1 MVNLV
6 IETRDPSNDSMNDA
20 VRVAMKAVRAFR
32 DEARITFKRR
42 DIATDVTS
50 AKTEKEIFDRYLKE
64 RDEILRKALEP

>member
-6 IETRDPSNDSMNDA
+6 IETRDSSNDSMNDA

-32 DEARITFKRR
+32 DEARITFRRR

>member
-6 IETRDPSNDSMNDA
+6 IETRDSSNDSMNDA

-32 DEARITFKRR
+32 DEARITFRRR

-64 RDEILRKALEP
+64 RDEILRKALKP

>member
-6 IETRDPSNDSMNDA
+6 IETRDSSNDSMNDA
-20 VRVAMKAVRAFR
+20 VRIAMKAVRAFR
-32 DEARITFKRR
+32 DEARITFRRR

>member
-6 IETRDPSNDSMNDA
+6 IETRDSSNDSMNDA
-20 VRVAMKAVRAFR
+20 IRIAMKAIRAFR

-64 RDEILRKALEP
+64 RDEILRKALQP

>member
-6 IETRDPSNDSMNDA
+6 IETRDSSNDSMNDA

-32 DEARITFKRR
+32 DEARITFRRR
-42 DIATDVTS
+42 DIAADVTS

>member
-6 IETRDPSNDSMNDA
+6 IETRDSSNDSMNDA

-64 RDEILRKALEP
+64 RDEILRKALQP

>member
-6 IETRDPSNDSMNDA
+6 IETRDSSNDSMNDA

>member
-6 IETRDPSNDSMNDA
+6 IETRDSSNDSMNDA

-64 RDEILRKALEP
+64 RDEILRKALKP

>member
-6 IETRDPSNDSMNDA
+6 IETRDSSNDSMNGA
-20 VRVAMKAVRAFR
+20 IRVAMKAVRAFR
-32 DEARITFKRR
+32 DEARIIFRRR

-64 RDEILRKALEP
+64 RDEILRKALQP